1 MMEQAAAL
9 LRPDQIEEM
18 EGERQA
24 LERKF
29 KNPNVEDKGVVAE
42 QLRRL
47 DNQLE
52 TQRPREYKSDEI
64 DAAVKREAELRAG
77 WTDGMLSQEEM
88 RKSPPG
94 AVDRHLQWERKNK
107 SAIMEWQNIRRRLN
121 HGSDARESASIE
133 LYRPTVSRMN
143 MDNALI
149 QGRQYFMPPESA
161 ARGEVF
167 TDAQIAMLKQIFPG
181 IADKIATLSNTQRQE
196 VKAELTQAQ
205 IDGRRGYEAREARK
219 QG

>member
-1 MMEQAAAL
+1 MQAQSAAL

-64 DAAVKREAELRAG
+64 DAAVKREAELRAE
-77 WTDGMLSQEEM
+77 WTEGMLSQKEM

-107 SAIMEWQNIRRRLN
+107 PAIMEWQNIRRRLN
-121 HGSDARESASIE
+121 YGSDAREIASIE

-149 QGRQYFMPPESA
+149 AGRQYYLPPAEA
-161 ARGEVF
+161 ARGATFSDE
-167 TDAQIAMLKQIFPG
+167 QLAMLKQLFPG
-181 IADKIATLSNTQRQE
+181 IADKIGALSNTQRQE

-205 IDGRRGYEAREARK
+205 IDGRRGFEAREARK